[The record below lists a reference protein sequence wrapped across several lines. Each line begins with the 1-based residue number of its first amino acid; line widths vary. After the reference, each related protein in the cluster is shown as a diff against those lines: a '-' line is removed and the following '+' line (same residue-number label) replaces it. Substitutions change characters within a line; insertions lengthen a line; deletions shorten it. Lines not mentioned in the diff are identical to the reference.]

1 LIESS
6 ITLLVVGG
14 TVHQFA
20 VVGGTVHQFAVV
32 GGIVQ
37 LYLIIHIY
45 YYKQNGCL
53 IIEGRMEKLDN
64 NWILKDGGKSSECPV
79 EFSAPATL
87 GLTNMAGLYQPP
99 QTDGRFHQPPTK

>member
-20 VVGGTVHQFAVV
+20 VVGGSVHQFAVV

-87 GLTNMAGLYQPP
+87 GLTNMAGLYNILLLW
-99 QTDGRFHQPPTK
+99 